1 LSRSQDIEAG
11 DGTTSV
17 VVIAGSLLEAA
28 EKLLTRGIH
37 PSAISDAFQRASTK
51 CVEILT
57 KMSRPIE
64 MNDRES
70 LIQSAS
76 TSLNSKVVSQHS
88 SQLAPLAV
96 DAVLKVID
104 PTRESNVD
112 LKVFL
117 FLLTIQFGSNSSLP
131 QDIKVICQLG
141 GTVDDTEL
149 VEGLVFT
156 QRPAGANPPRKVEK
170 AKIGLI
176 QFCISPPKTDASF
189 L

>member
-1 LSRSQDIEAG
+1 LKQMNVMHPAAKMSRSQDIEAG

-28 EKLLTRGIH
+28 EKLLARGIH
-37 PSAISDAFQRASTK
+37 PSAISDAFQKASTK

-88 SQLAPLAV
+88 TQLAPLAV

-104 PTRESNVD
+104 PAKESNVD
-112 LKVFL
+112 LKV
-117 FLLTIQFGSNSSLP
+117 SL
-131 QDIKVICQLG
+131 QTNFSVRNNFSTFDVKLNEI
-141 GTVDDTEL
+141 
-149 VEGLVFT
+149 F
-156 QRPAGANPPRKVEK
+156 
-170 AKIGLI
+170 
-176 QFCISPPKTDASF
+176 
-189 L
+189 

>member
-1 LSRSQDIEAG
+1 LQTFQLVELSRSQDIEAG

-28 EKLLTRGIH
+28 EKLLYRGIH
-37 PSAISDAFQRASTK
+37 PSAISDAFQRAASK

-112 LKVFL
+112 LKVIL
-117 FLLTIQFGSNSSLP
+117 RACVKSNSLIS
-131 QDIKVICQLG
+131 
-141 GTVDDTEL
+141 
-149 VEGLVFT
+149 VF
-156 QRPAGANPPRKVEK
+156 P
-170 AKIGLI
+170 
-176 QFCISPPKTDASF
+176 
-189 L
+189 